1 MACLSCGGAEHFT
14 LQEMSQEPKS
24 ACSMTKETMNKCMYT
39 AQGMFLCN
47 KGDLKE
53 EMGVAKNY
61 WMVEEENAKN
71 SFGLFTQK

>member
-1 MACLSCGGAEHFT
+1 MSCHSCGGFEHFT
-14 LQEMSQEPKS
+14 MQEMSQQPKTS
-24 ACSMTKETMNKCMYT
+24 CMSKETMNKCMYT

-47 KGDLKE
+47 TPDLKE
-53 EMGVAKNY
+53 ELGVAKNY